1 MGPYDD
7 PEYGP
12 GYWEPENADA
22 VDEAFREGAASR
34 DAEISTL
41 VEEREEWRK
50 EIAGLRAE
58 VERLMR
64 LLVRAGALDAA

>member
-12 GYWEPENADA
+12 DYWEPENADA

-34 DAEISTL
+34 DAEVSTL
-41 VEEREEWRK
+41 LEERAEYER
-50 EIAGLRAE
+50 EIAGLKAE
-58 VERLMR
+58 NERLLRM
-64 LLVRAGALDAA
+64 LIEAGRVEAA

>member
-7 PEYGP
+7 YDAGP

-34 DAEISTL
+34 DAEVSTL
-41 VEEREEWRK
+41 LEEREEWRK
-50 EIAGLRAE
+50 EIAGLKAE
-58 VERLMR
+58 VERLTR
-64 LLVRAGALDAA
+64 LLVEAGKMEAA